1 MHQKYVIFFNSLPLQ
16 GENINSRWNARLIR
30 KITHTGRIG
39 CCSAI
44 KAEFY
49 AFLFK
54 FRCRLKIF
62 IIKRKISYNCALSF
76 VNLVNYTKRPLAV
89 QGCSTKFPIFY
100 FIFTVCIFFVVNLR
114 DVEKRLTLR
123 WDFRCVCFN
132 LANLLFSSLLLSSY
146 RTIFNFFRGSPAW
159 IQLMA
164 PVTIDCSTVIS
175 SECFKWK
182 KKTNRHIIEN
192 SLHLSE

>member
-1 MHQKYVIFFNSLPLQ
+1 MHWVCEPCELHETST
-16 GENINSRWNARLIR
+16 S
-30 KITHTGRIG
+30 
-39 CCSAI
+39 CSI
-44 KAEFY
+44 
-49 AFLFK
+49 
-54 FRCRLKIF
+54 
-62 IIKRKISYNCALSF
+62 
-76 VNLVNYTKRPLAV
+76 

-100 FIFTVCIFFVVNLR
+100 FIFTVCKFFVVNLR

-182 KKTNRHIIEN
+182 KNPSIRTKIWYQIFSAPPTLGRWSVLIIRNALPKHSKQTKLEK
-192 SLHLSE
+192 

>member
-1 MHQKYVIFFNSLPLQ
+1 MCI
-16 GENINSRWNARLIR
+16 
-30 KITHTGRIG
+30 
-39 CCSAI
+39 
-44 KAEFY
+44 EF
-49 AFLFK
+49 A
-54 FRCRLKIF
+54 
-62 IIKRKISYNCALSF
+62 
-76 VNLVNYTKRPLAV
+76 NLVNYTKRPLAV

-182 KKTNRHIIEN
+182 KKTKQTHHRKFTTSIRIKKWYQIFSAPPTLGRWSVLIIRNALPKHSKQTKLEK
-192 SLHLSE
+192 